1 MAAPLVRGIWSGG
14 GRAAARVEEYR
25 RAPAP
30 LQEAPEEIGGPDRQD
45 YDASARETIRTG
57 KRFNLRDRWTGDW
70 RAGFYDVVMGR
81 LTVLTEDE
89 ELIVTHYPCSERH
102 VRDQLWRS
110 DYD

>member
-1 MAAPLVRGIWSGG
+1 VAAGAQRPEWRSTDELQRHFRKHQRKLAVRT
-14 GRAAARVEEYR
+14 GRITM
-25 RAPAP
+25 
-30 LQEAPEEIGGPDRQD
+30 Q
-45 YDASARETIRTG
+45 ARETIRTG

-89 ELIVTHYPCSERH
+89 ELIVRHYPCSERH